1 MWDIFVCRNLRKK
14 VNCIIALKCRYRW
27 VSVPKRVGKEWKVG
41 KRELTRWDGCGIM
54 YEPSRERALE
64 GAGERLRRGESGAK
78 AKGTE
83 P

>member
-1 MWDIFVCRNLRKK
+1 M
-14 VNCIIALKCRYRW
+14 
-27 VSVPKRVGKEWKVG
+27 GKEWKAG
-41 KRELTRWDGCGIM
+41 EKELTKGDGCGIM